1 MELKNIFYDL
11 SYRNIFIKIVS
22 YLSYDEICNILY
34 LDKSSKEY
42 ILYILRKED
51 NHNILIPIHVSRFF
65 NRKEA
70 KLYINK
76 DIHGPSTTI
85 SNMKSFWKRY
95 YPWIDHGDII
105 YLERYDVFIKISSE
119 LIFIRHCI
127 DRNDIYPMF
136 PIDYWREIG
145 KEYPFRL
152 WIVAK
157 VFYDTF
163 EVWKKDESIR
173 FIDVDFNSKLY
184 QPNIPIE
191 IYFTYVEDIIY
202 IYKRRD

>member
-34 LDKSSKEY
+34 LDKLSKEY
-42 ILYILRKED
+42 IKYILRKED
-51 NHNILIPIHVSRFF
+51 NYNILIPIHVSRFF
-65 NRKEA
+65 DRKGT
-70 KLYINK
+70 KLYIND
-76 DIHGPSTTI
+76 DIYQPSSTI
-85 SNMKSFWKRY
+85 NNMKSFWKRY

-105 YLERYDVFIKISSE
+105 YLKQSDKFVKISSE
-119 LIFIRHCI
+119 LIFVRHCM
-127 DRNDIYPMF
+127 DRKDIFPMF

-145 KEYPFRL
+145 KEHPFRL

-163 EVWKKDESIR
+163 EVWMKDVNIR
-173 FIDVDFNSKLY
+173 FIDVDLSKLCDSK
-184 QPNIPIE
+184 IPIE

-202 IYKRRD
+202 IYKGRD